1 MHLMCTHALHPT
13 CPMLAYA
20 LRTKARNLS
29 GICIHSSDMEPV
41 TDLRG
46 AILARISDANDGAV
60 WTPAD
65 FLDLAGRDAVDKTL
79 QRLAK
84 AGALR
89 RVERGLYD
97 KPCHNTLTQRDA
109 APDPRQVIEAVAR
122 RDQIRVLVDGMTAA
136 NDLGLT
142 NAVPAKIIVHTDAR
156 LKTITLE
163 KLDIVFK
170 PTAPSKLY
178 WAGRPGMRVVQA
190 LHWLRD
196 TMEQGDDDKPERRL
210 QALLEGP
217 KGDVLRQD
225 LAEGLPTLPSWMQD
239 LLRPLLTAGEGG
251 L

>member
-1 MHLMCTHALHPT
+1 M
-13 CPMLAYA
+13 
-20 LRTKARNLS
+20 K
-29 GICIHSSDMEPV
+29 PV

-46 AILARISDANDGAV
+46 AVLARISDATDGSV

-84 AGALR
+84 AGTLR
-89 RVERGLYD
+89 RIKRGLYD
-97 KPCHNTLTQRDA
+97 KPGHNTLTQRDA

-136 NDLGLT
+136 NDLRLT

-156 LKTITLE
+156 LKTITLG

-178 WAGRPGMRVVQA
+178 WAGRPGMRIVQA

-196 TMEQGDDDKPERRL
+196 IMEQGDDDKPERRL
-210 QALLEGP
+210 EALLQGP
-217 KGDVLRQD
+217 KGDALRRD

-239 LLRPLLTAGEGG
+239 LLSPLLTAEEGV

>member
-1 MHLMCTHALHPT
+1 
-13 CPMLAYA
+13 
-20 LRTKARNLS
+20 
-29 GICIHSSDMEPV
+29 MEPV
-41 TDLRG
+41 IDLRG
-46 AILARISDANDGAV
+46 AILGRISDANDGAV

-97 KPCHNTLTQRDA
+97 NPCHNTLTQRDA

-156 LKTITLE
+156 LKTITLG

-196 TMEQGDDDKPERRL
+196 TMEQGDDDKLERRL
-210 QALLEGP
+210 QALLQGS

-239 LLRPLLTAGEGG
+239 LLRPLLTAGEGA

>member
-1 MHLMCTHALHPT
+1 
-13 CPMLAYA
+13 
-20 LRTKARNLS
+20 
-29 GICIHSSDMEPV
+29 MEPV
-41 TDLRG
+41 IDLRG
-46 AILARISDANDGAV
+46 AILARISDANVGAV

-97 KPCHNTLTQRDA
+97 RPGYNTLTQQDA

-156 LKTITLE
+156 LKTITLG

-196 TMEQGDDDKPERRL
+196 TMEQRNENKWSRRL
-210 QALLEGP
+210 QAVLQGP
-217 KGDVLRQD
+217 QGDALRRD
-225 LAEGLPTLPSWMQD
+225 LTEGLPTLPSWMQD
-239 LLRPLLTAGEGG
+239 LLRPLLTAGEGA